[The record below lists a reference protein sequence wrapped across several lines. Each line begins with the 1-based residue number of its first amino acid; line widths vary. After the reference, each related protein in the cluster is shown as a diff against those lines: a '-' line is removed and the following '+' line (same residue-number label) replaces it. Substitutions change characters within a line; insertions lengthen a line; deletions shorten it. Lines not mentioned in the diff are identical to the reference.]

1 MPSPVEAP
9 AAQRRAHNSRAK
21 AITKLLKD
29 SSVSAEA
36 LHKQLSDL
44 REQLEE
50 IAEAMALPRK
60 PTPEAQNLGA
70 LLQALHE
77 LASQMTAHPPLT
89 GVEWRDHQRRVNR
102 TKPLIRRA
110 SASAQKLARQLND
123 MNEHWSTI

>member
-29 SSVSAEA
+29 SPVSAEA

-44 REQLEE
+44 HEQLEE
-50 IAEAMALPRK
+50 IGEAMALPRK
-60 PTPEAQNLGA
+60 PTAEAQNLGA

-89 GVEWRDHQRRVNR
+89 GVKWRDPHKRVNLP
-102 TKPLIRRA
+102 KPFLRPR
-110 SASAQKLARQLND
+110 
-123 MNEHWSTI
+123 

>member
-1 MPSPVEAP
+1 
-9 AAQRRAHNSRAK
+9 
-21 AITKLLKD
+21 
-29 SSVSAEA
+29 
-36 LHKQLSDL
+36 
-44 REQLEE
+44 LEE

>member
-36 LHKQLSDL
+36 PHKQLSDL
-44 REQLEE
+44 HEQLEE

-89 GVEWRDHQRRVNR
+89 GVEWRDHQR
-102 TKPLIRRA
+102 TLIA
-110 SASAQKLARQLND
+110 PSP
-123 MNEHWSTI
+123 